1 VDNIIGAR
9 QDLFCIYRLK
19 QQQQGLQLAFEQ
31 QGLHL
36 AFEQQGLQL
45 TFEQQV
51 LQLAV
56 AHSWFNFHQISLQCP
71 KLVSFFYKLN
81 NKPNL

>member
-1 VDNIIGAR
+1 MDNIIGAR

-19 QQQQGLQLAFEQ
+19 QQQGLQLTFEQQGLQLAFEQ
-31 QGLHL
+31 QGLQL
-36 AFEQQGLQL
+36 AFEQQG
-45 TFEQQV
+45 